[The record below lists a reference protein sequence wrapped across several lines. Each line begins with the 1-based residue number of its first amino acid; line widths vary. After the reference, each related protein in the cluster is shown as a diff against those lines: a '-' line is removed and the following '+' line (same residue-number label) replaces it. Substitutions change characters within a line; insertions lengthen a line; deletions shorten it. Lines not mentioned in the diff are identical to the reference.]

1 MSPDLVFSSAKWNPR
16 KIVLLK
22 CPRTR
27 FLWVSAII
35 FVTVLR
41 LPRSKLV
48 LRRWDKGKNAY
59 PGGQKRSRRP
69 VYGWGYAAGGFGT
82 RPRLCKSKNGK
93 DLQIAFLKPPT

>member
-48 LRRWDKGKNAY
+48 LR
-59 PGGQKRSRRP
+59 
-69 VYGWGYAAGGFGT
+69 
-82 RPRLCKSKNGK
+82 
-93 DLQIAFLKPPT
+93 